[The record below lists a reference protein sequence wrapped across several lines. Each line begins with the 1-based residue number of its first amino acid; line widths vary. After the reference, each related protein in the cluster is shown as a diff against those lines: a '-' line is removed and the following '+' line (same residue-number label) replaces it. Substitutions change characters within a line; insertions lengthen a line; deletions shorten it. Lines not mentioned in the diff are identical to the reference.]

1 MYVAS
6 TVSCYIYY
14 VPCHAPCLYTIYTVS
29 YVICI
34 LLHGLLCYILYVM
47 LYSECDV
54 LKPWLCCTVHQH
66 CCCRCQSALRNLVWR
81 QFGQFGRPITTG
93 WVGVGRR
100 PSPSSNRISAIP
112 HVLWLWV
119 EELLLCYV
127 MLCYVMLCYVML
139 CYVMLCYVTLLRS
152 VLPAGGAGGRGWAGP
167 SCGVM
172 RVPGS
177 GVDSGSVATIVAL
190 LAF

>member
-139 CYVMLCYVTLLRS
+139 CYVMLRCYEASFRLAGPV
-152 VLPAGGAGGRGWAGP
+152 AGGGQGRAAA
-167 SCGVM
+167 SCGCRGPV
-172 RVPGS
+172 
-177 GVDSGSVATIVAL
+177 
-190 LAF
+190 